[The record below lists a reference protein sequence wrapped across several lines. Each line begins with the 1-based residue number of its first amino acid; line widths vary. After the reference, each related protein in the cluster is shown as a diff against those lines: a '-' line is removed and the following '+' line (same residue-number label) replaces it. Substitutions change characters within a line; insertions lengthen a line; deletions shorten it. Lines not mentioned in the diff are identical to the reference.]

1 MKNKPLL
8 RSVIVILCIGLF
20 IDLHIETVYANMN
33 LNENIA
39 NIDRIEKHWWGYRRY
54 ISSDQIS
61 KFSTEL
67 DLLAAELSLI
77 GGLTTPISFL
87 NPLAGVIV
95 GSMFEITS
103 YYCWLLS
110 TYFIKI
116 DKGNGIIVDFANGFI
131 FRVRAM

>member
-67 DLLAAELSLI
+67 DLLATELSLI
-77 GGLTTPISFL
+77 GGLTTPISF
-87 NPLAGVIV
+87 
-95 GSMFEITS
+95 
-103 YYCWLLS
+103 
-110 TYFIKI
+110 
-116 DKGNGIIVDFANGFI
+116 
-131 FRVRAM
+131 

>member
-1 MKNKPLL
+1 M
-8 RSVIVILCIGLF
+8 
-20 IDLHIETVYANMN
+20 
-33 LNENIA
+33 A

-103 YYCWLLS
+103 SYCWLLS